1 MALRSTLVPLALLLA
16 IGLPTPA
23 QATVM
28 VEVPIDDMAYVADA
42 IVIGRVDRVAVRLEL
57 SGPEPMPWTV
67 STIRVERWVHGAGG
81 AELKIE
87 ELGGDFQGTEVRVAG
102 TPVYEPGERV
112 LVFLRRDEAGRY
124 RTYGMAQGKFTVRAA
139 IDGPTVATRDLGDI
153 AFAHWSGG
161 AMQVDGHG
169 THDAQTMSFDALVA
183 RIENVLAVRP

>member
-1 MALRSTLVPLALLLA
+1 VVLAL
-16 IGLPTPA
+16 GLSTPA

-42 IVIGRVDRVAVRLEL
+42 IVLGRVDRVSVRLEL
-57 SGPEPMPWTV
+57 SGSEPMPWTV
-67 STIRVERWVHGAGG
+67 STIRVERWLHGSGG
-81 AELKIE
+81 AEVKIE

-102 TPVYEPGERV
+102 TPEYQAGERV
-112 LVFLRRDEAGRY
+112 LVFLRRDDAGRY
-124 RTYGMAQGKFTVRAA
+124 RTYGMAQGKFAVRASV
-139 IDGPTVATRDLGDI
+139 DGPTLAMRDLGDI

-169 THDAQTMSFDALVA
+169 SHDPQTMSFDELVA